1 MLKKIRNIIAVF
13 LILVMGINLPFI
25 DSKAED
31 ASVVIALSSSSVSI
45 GQNVSVTVSV
55 SGSTV
60 SQYTI
65 YLTYDSSV
73 LQFVSGSGAAQANG
87 SGGTITLCGGTG
99 STTLTF
105 TAVGNGNCY
114 VSTSGTEVYDI
125 DYNQLSISHAGANIT
140 VETQTTTEA
149 PTTEAPVTEA
159 PSDDEPVTEAPTTEA
174 PTTEEEKS
182 ANCNLVSLQV
192 SPGELDPEFS
202 YAVTSYTV
210 QLDEDVTSIVVSA
223 EAEDGNASTSVSG
236 TDNLK
241 PGSNT
246 VKVIVTAENG
256 AVKIYTLNV
265 IVGDESGIA
274 KATID
279 GKEYTFITEVLGL
292 NIPEGYTSTTIQYKD
307 WEVLAFESSN
317 KKIVLVCLQDEN
329 AENSWYIY
337 RAETDEFIPYNEFSP
352 NYDKYIIISV
362 PESVTVPDTFIPEE
376 ITVDG
381 KKISAYKPSN
391 VEDADIYVVYAMNI
405 DGEEGFYFYDKV
417 EGTFLRYSGI
427 VVDENVMNTAT
438 PADATVTD
446 APTEP
451 EEETFFTKQN
461 LLYIFIGVGAFIL
474 LLIVI
479 LVCVGVKS
487 KKYKDE
493 LEDAEVMIEQLVNV
507 TGGKVNHEA
516 LDTIGDLKEDKKSK
530 KKQGKSIDEEII
542 EAKNENHVEEE
553 ETVDV
558 NAPIDTIKLQDIDPS
573 DDDTSRIDV
582 QVISEIV
589 DLDKEETERK
599 TQDEAYNEFEKQSA
613 AINSKIKEN
622 YDVDKDSAFSDE
634 SQH

>member
-1 MLKKIRNIIAVF
+1 MFKKLRNIIAVF
-13 LILVMGINLPFI
+13 LILIMGINLPFI

-65 YLTYDSSV
+65 YLTYDASV

-125 DYNQLSISHAGANIT
+125 DYNQLSISHAGANVT
-140 VETQTTTEA
+140 VATEEPTTEA
-149 PTTEAPVTEA
+149 PTTEAPSNDEPTTQAPTTEA
-159 PSDDEPVTEAPTTEA
+159 PSDDE
-174 PTTEEEKS
+174 TTEEQKS

-192 SPGELDPEFS
+192 SPGELEPEFS
-202 YAVTSYTV
+202 YDVTSYTV
-210 QLDEDVTSIVVSA
+210 NLEEDQTSIIVSA
-223 EAEDGNASTSVSG
+223 ETEDSNASTNVTG
-236 TDNLK
+236 ADELK
-241 PGSNT
+241 PGSNI

-265 IVGDESGIA
+265 IVGDEAGVA

-279 GKEYTFITEVLGL
+279 GTEYTFITDVLGL
-292 NIPEGYTSTTIQYKD
+292 SVPEGYSSTTMQYKD
-307 WEVLAFESSN
+307 WEVLAFESPN

-329 AENSWYIY
+329 LKNYWYIY
-337 RAETDEFIPYNEFSP
+337 RAETDEFIPYNEYSP
-352 NYDKYIIISV
+352 NYNRYIIMSV
-362 PESVTVPDTFIPEE
+362 PDDVTVPATFTPEE
-376 ITVDG
+376 ITING
-381 KKISAYKPSN
+381 KKVSAFKSSSIT
-391 VEDADIYVVYAMNI
+391 DSDIYVVYAMNI
-405 DGEEGFYFYDKV
+405 DAEEGFYLYDMA
-417 EGTFLRYSGI
+417 EGTFLRYSGMVEDGNI
-427 VVDENVMNTAT
+427 MYTAT
-438 PADATVTD
+438 ASDATMTD
-446 APTEP
+446 VPTEP
-451 EEETFFTKQN
+451 KEETFFTKQN
-461 LLYIFIGVGAFIL
+461 MLYICIGAGALIL

-479 LVCVGVKS
+479 LISVGIKS
-487 KKYKDE
+487 KKYKNE

-516 LDTIGDLKEDKKSK
+516 LDTIGDVKEDKKSK
-530 KKQGKSIDEEII
+530 KKQGKSIEEEII
-542 EAKNENHVEEE
+542 EAKNESDVEEE